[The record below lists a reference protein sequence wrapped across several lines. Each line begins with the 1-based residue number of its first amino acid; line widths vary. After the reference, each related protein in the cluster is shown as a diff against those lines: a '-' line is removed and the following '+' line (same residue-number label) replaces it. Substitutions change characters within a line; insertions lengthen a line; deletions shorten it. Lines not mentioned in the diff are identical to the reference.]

1 MSIFKIKIDCTDDN
15 QLLYNNRP
23 IKNKTKITNISNI
36 NFITKCSII
45 YRKIYN
51 RTGPYTLKSLE
62 FEINKS
68 LNINELREFIN
79 NLKTLNFTS
88 QKGTTTTLINITDNN
103 SHKYIYKINFNTLN
117 ELPLIQKGKK
127 RESSYKQIVIFNI

>member
-1 MSIFKIKIDCTDDN
+1 MSIFKIKIDCTDDK

-51 RTGPYTLKSLE
+51 EKGPYTLKSLE

-88 QKGTTTTLINITDNN
+88 QKDTTTTLIDITDNN
-103 SHKYIYKINFNTLN
+103 SHIYIYKIKFNTLY